1 LRQDGRAK
9 RPFEETMQGKATP
22 WDRPGPWSAPPAARR
37 NVAGIVGALLF
48 SLALWGFIVMAALGL
63 ILKIAG

>member
-1 LRQDGRAK
+1 
-9 RPFEETMQGKATP
+9 MQGKATP
-22 WDRPGPWSAPPAARR
+22 WDRRGPWSAPPAARR